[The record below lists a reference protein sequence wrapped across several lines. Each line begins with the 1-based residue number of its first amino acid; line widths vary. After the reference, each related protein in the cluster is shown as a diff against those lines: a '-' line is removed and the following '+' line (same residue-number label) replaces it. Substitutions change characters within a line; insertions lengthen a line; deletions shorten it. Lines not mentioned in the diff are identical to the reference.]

1 MDAAPAVHDRALF
14 ERLMAPVRAGAHDLR
29 AGSMFGCPAAFVGGR
44 LAFCV
49 YGASVGVKLPQ
60 ARAEALLRSGG
71 AVPFRPYG
79 KPAMREWVQFTPAPE
94 AVAALG
100 PVLAEAIAY
109 ARASK

>member
-1 MDAAPAVHDRALF
+1 MDKVPARHDRALF
-14 ERLMAPVRAGAHDLR
+14 ERLMEPARAGAIDIR

-49 YGASVGVKLPQ
+49 YGTSVGVKIPQ
-60 ARAEALLRSGG
+60 PRAEALLQSGE

-79 KPAMREWVQFTPAPE
+79 KPAMREWVQFTPARE
-94 AVAALG
+94 SIAALA

-109 ARASK
+109 ARACQ